1 LFTTPDD
8 QNQYRLTLPKKLSQ
22 STKPSKVKESIAD
35 FTILAE
41 LYGELDIIISKLDLS
56 YEGIRCYAGSVIR
69 SWMFQLQRRE
79 ANAGLNLVFQG
90 CQQSPVVPLC
100 GRTHCNLLVCILG

>member
-1 LFTTPDD
+1 M
-8 QNQYRLTLPKKLSQ
+8 
-22 STKPSKVKESIAD
+22 KESIAD

-79 ANAGLNLVFQG
+79 ANDRHIHAAAFIGTYFSVFRIRLEFFPQY
-90 CQQSPVVPLC
+90 QWSEK
-100 GRTHCNLLVCILG
+100 GRISGGVNA